1 MYLSE
6 YKKFEKSMSFKK
18 LFFVTLM
25 CFAILPTVFLQNIVN
40 IDDDYIAVNNTIMHK
55 DSLCCTPYDIEDST
69 YSQYLINTFSFLIK
83 ENVYYKFK
91 VIRVDYL
98 NNGFGV
104 LVSTK
109 IDGRFVTAYVATFN
123 AGRMPKTRKIK
134 RGNCYNMKL
143 VRYTKRPII
152 RSIEYPQIY
161 DVLLHNTIIPV
172 MSIGTITHLFISD
185 NVIGL
190 NYIDSCKAKVVEKH
204 KLEAKEEIKEIVISF
219 IQKVLI
225 ERDTASLL
233 NMVDTMLLKNSLMNL
248 SWHVGPSMIR
258 STFKR
263 PPKDLPKYFEIKKC
277 ECSFIELFFGIIN
290 TGIFDKYYRNH
301 LSIENTIVDVL
312 YYHNGFYTVRAFWKY
327 NELPSFGMVCFS
339 IIKVNEDFKISGMT
353 KIQ

>member
-1 MYLSE
+1 MNVKSR
-6 YKKFEKSMSFKK
+6 EKHMRFKI
-18 LFFVTLM
+18 F
-25 CFAILPTVFLQNIVN
+25 ILEIVIVFLFLLVANSQNIIK
-40 IDDDYIAVNNTIMHK
+40 IDDNYIAVNNTIMHK
-55 DSLCCTPYDIEDST
+55 DSLCCIPYDIEDST

-83 ENVYYKFK
+83 EDVYYKFK
-91 VIRVDYL
+91 IIRIDYL

-104 LVSTK
+104 LMSTK
-109 IDGRFVTAYVATFN
+109 IDGRFVTAYVVTLN
-123 AGRMPKTRKIK
+123 AGKMPKTKKIK

-143 VRYTKRPII
+143 IRYTKRPII

-190 NYIDSCKAKVVEKH
+190 NYIDSSKAKVFEKH
-204 KLEAKEEIKEIVISF
+204 KLEAKEEIKEIVVSF

-225 ERDTASLL
+225 ERDTAF
-233 NMVDTMLLKNSLMNL
+233 LLKMADTVLLKKSILDV
-248 SWHVGPSMIR
+248 SWTVGPSMIR

-263 PPKDLPKYFEIKKC
+263 PPKDLPKYFESN
-277 ECSFIELFFGIIN
+277 EE
-290 TGIFDKYYRNH
+290 DKYSFVETFWFVVDRASGFTKYYKKYY
-301 LSIENTIVDVL
+301 SIENTIVDVL

-327 NELPSFGMVCFS
+327 NELPYFGMIYFS
-339 IIKVNEDFKISGMT
+339 IIKVNEGFKISGMT

>member
-1 MYLSE
+1 MGL
-6 YKKFEKSMSFKK
+6 KK

-25 CFAILPTVFLQNIVN
+25 HFAILPTVFSQNIVN

-69 YSQYLINTFSFLIK
+69 HQQFFTNTFSFLIK
-83 ENVYYKFK
+83 EDVYYKFK

-104 LVSTK
+104 LMSTK
-109 IDGRFVTAYVATFN
+109 IDGRFVTAYVVTLYAD
-123 AGRMPKTRKIK
+123 RIPKTKKIK
-134 RGNCYNMKL
+134 KGNYYNMKL
-143 VRYTKRPII
+143 TRYVKRPIG
-152 RSIEYPQIY
+152 RFIENPPIY
-161 DVLLHNTIIPV
+161 DVLLQNTIVPV
-172 MSIGTITHLFISD
+172 MSIGAFSHIFISQ
-185 NVIGL
+185 NLIGL
-190 NYIDSCKAKVVEKH
+190 NCIDSSKVKEIEKH
-204 KLEAKEEIKEIVISF
+204 KLEAKEEIKEIVNGF
-219 IQKVLI
+219 FQKVLI

-233 NMVDTMLLKNSLMNL
+233 NMTDTMLLKNSLINV
-248 SWHVGPSMIR
+248 SWFVGPSMIR

-277 ECSFIELFFGIIN
+277 ECNFIELFFGIIN

-312 YYHNGFYTVRAFWKY
+312 YYHNGFYTVRVFWKY

-339 IIKVNEDFKISGMT
+339 IIKVNEGFKISGMT

>member
-1 MYLSE
+1 MKFKIYLI
-6 YKKFEKSMSFKK
+6 KIGI
-18 LFFVTLM
+18 FFLLLLG
-25 CFAILPTVFLQNIVN
+25 ANSQNIIK
-40 IDDDYIAVNNTIMHK
+40 IDDDYIAVNNTVMHK

-83 ENVYYKFK
+83 EDVYYKFK

-104 LVSTK
+104 LMSTK
-109 IDGRFVTAYVATFN
+109 IDGRIVTAYVVTLN

-190 NYIDSCKAKVVEKH
+190 NYIDSSKAKVFEKH

-219 IQKVLI
+219 IQKVVI

-233 NMVDTMLLKNSLMNL
+233 NMADTVLLKKSILDV
-248 SWHVGPSMIR
+248 SWTVGPSMIR

-263 PPKDLPKYFEIKKC
+263 PPKDLPKYFESN
-277 ECSFIELFFGIIN
+277 EE
-290 TGIFDKYYRNH
+290 DKYSFVETFWFVVDRASGFTKYYKKYY
-301 LSIENTIVDVL
+301 SIENTIVDVL

-327 NELPSFGMVCFS
+327 NELPYFGVVYFS
-339 IIKVNEDFKISGMT
+339 MKRENDGYKISGMT

>member
-1 MYLSE
+1 MNV
-6 YKKFEKSMSFKK
+6 KGREKHMRFKI
-18 LFFVTLM
+18 F
-25 CFAILPTVFLQNIVN
+25 ILEIVIVFLFLLVANSQNIIK
-40 IDDDYIAVNNTIMHK
+40 IDDNYIAVNNTIMHK
-55 DSLCCTPYDIEDST
+55 DSLCCIPYDIEDST

-83 ENVYYKFK
+83 EDVYYKFK
-91 VIRVDYL
+91 IIRIDYL

-104 LVSTK
+104 LMSTK
-109 IDGRFVTAYVATFN
+109 IDGRFVTAYVVTLN
-123 AGRMPKTRKIK
+123 AGKMPKTKKIK

-143 VRYTKRPII
+143 IRYTKRPII
-152 RSIEYPQIY
+152 RSIEYPRIY

-190 NYIDSCKAKVVEKH
+190 NYIDSCKAKVFEKH

-225 ERDTASLL
+225 ERDTAFLL
-233 NMVDTMLLKNSLMNL
+233 KMADTVLLKNSILDV
-248 SWHVGPSMIR
+248 SWAVGPSMIR

-263 PPKDLPKYFEIKKC
+263 PPKDLPKYFESNK
-277 ECSFIELFFGIIN
+277 E
-290 TGIFDKYYRNH
+290 DKYSFVETFWFVVDRASGFTKYYKKNF
-301 LSIENTIVDVL
+301 SIENTIVDVL

-327 NELPSFGMVCFS
+327 NELPYFGMVYFS
-339 IIKVNEDFKISGMT
+339 IIKVNEGFKISGMT